1 MQDALTTFFSQFE
14 PVPWLCYLFPVLALG
29 ILIRCAVSLL
39 TFRPEPEVWAWLTT
53 PDGAHIPVTHWESLI
68 GRGAG
73 CDVQLGYPTV
83 SRTHAV
89 LTRYDDGSWTIS
101 DAHSKSGVFV
111 NGKQTALSAL
121 RFGDVITMGGVN
133 FTLIPLTK
141 EQERIQAGT
150 RTRAGHAVHQVPT
163 LLLLT
168 LFQLLTAIQLI
179 LGGCDPAL
187 ELTAFGG
194 LIGLE
199 WALYLAL
206 RAFRRTGFEAETLAF
221 FLCTMGL
228 AVVSSSAPESLIKE
242 LLAIVAGV
250 CVFLVVCWSLRDLER
265 AKTVR
270 YLAAVAGIG
279 LLAFNLLFGVEK
291 FGARNW
297 IQLGGVSFQPSEFVK
312 VCFIYVGAST
322 LSRLM
327 AKRNIVLFI
336 AYSAVICACLALM
349 KDFGTAIIFFVAFLV
364 IAFLRSGNF
373 ATIALAIAATGFAGV
388 LVLRFL
394 PYARNRFEAW
404 GHVWDYALTTG
415 YSQTRS
421 MMCIASGG
429 LFGLGPGK
437 GWLKYVAAS
446 DTDLVFAFVS
456 EEWGLIMAVLMVA
469 CIVILACFVVRS
481 APAGRSCFYTI
492 GACAA
497 VTVMVT
503 QTILNVFGM
512 ADFLPLTGVTFP
524 FVSNGGSSMVCVWG
538 LLAFIKAADTRQNA
552 SVAIRVPHGVTPLP
566 EEPPMREEPGER
578 VFDIPEDAISV
589 RPAQPKAVPAKPTA
603 SISSAPKPQTAVH
616 SAAPVSGDWW
626 KALSE
631 NCKGQIP
638 PMYRAFLDLCGGVLE
653 GDQLTVFAPDEIT
666 LNRLDN
672 DRVRGVLSAEAE
684 KVSGQPVRLLLRE
697 GEPPKPSP
705 EENLKQLLQFGSQ
718 FDNIEIK

>member
-111 NGKQTALSAL
+111 NGRQTALSAL

-168 LFQLLTAIQLI
+168 LFQLLTALQLI

-469 CIVILACFVVRS
+469 CIVILACFAVRS

-524 FVSNGGSSMVCVWG
+524 VVSNGGSSMVCVWG

-566 EEPPMREEPGER
+566 EEPDAE
-578 VFDIPEDAISV
+578 EDAV
-589 RPAQPKAVPAKPTA
+589 DEPAAEDPDAVWQRPAGK
-603 SISSAPKPQTAVH
+603 
-616 SAAPVSGDWW
+616 
-626 KALSE
+626 
-631 NCKGQIP
+631 
-638 PMYRAFLDLCGGVLE
+638 
-653 GDQLTVFAPDEIT
+653 
-666 LNRLDN
+666 
-672 DRVRGVLSAEAE
+672 EAC
-684 KVSGQPVRLLLRE
+684 R
-697 GEPPKPSP
+697 
-705 EENLKQLLQFGSQ
+705 
-718 FDNIEIK
+718 

>member
-566 EEPPMREEPGER
+566 EEPDAQEAAEEPAAEE
-578 VFDIPEDAISV
+578 PDAV
-589 RPAQPKAVPAKPTA
+589 WQRPAGK
-603 SISSAPKPQTAVH
+603 
-616 SAAPVSGDWW
+616 
-626 KALSE
+626 
-631 NCKGQIP
+631 
-638 PMYRAFLDLCGGVLE
+638 
-653 GDQLTVFAPDEIT
+653 
-666 LNRLDN
+666 
-672 DRVRGVLSAEAE
+672 EAC
-684 KVSGQPVRLLLRE
+684 R
-697 GEPPKPSP
+697 
-705 EENLKQLLQFGSQ
+705 
-718 FDNIEIK
+718 

>member
-111 NGKQTALSAL
+111 NGRQTALSAL

-512 ADFLPLTGVTFP
+512 ADFLPLTGVTLP

-566 EEPPMREEPGER
+566 EEPEAQETAEEPAA
-578 VFDIPEDAISV
+578 EDPDAV
-589 RPAQPKAVPAKPTA
+589 WQRPAGK
-603 SISSAPKPQTAVH
+603 
-616 SAAPVSGDWW
+616 
-626 KALSE
+626 
-631 NCKGQIP
+631 
-638 PMYRAFLDLCGGVLE
+638 
-653 GDQLTVFAPDEIT
+653 
-666 LNRLDN
+666 
-672 DRVRGVLSAEAE
+672 EAC
-684 KVSGQPVRLLLRE
+684 R
-697 GEPPKPSP
+697 
-705 EENLKQLLQFGSQ
+705 
-718 FDNIEIK
+718 

>member
-53 PDGAHIPVTHWESLI
+53 PDGAHIPVTHWESLV

-336 AYSAVICACLALM
+336 AYSAVICVCLALM

-566 EEPPMREEPGER
+566 EEPDAQEAAEEPAA
-578 VFDIPEDAISV
+578 EDPDAV
-589 RPAQPKAVPAKPTA
+589 WQRPAGK
-603 SISSAPKPQTAVH
+603 
-616 SAAPVSGDWW
+616 
-626 KALSE
+626 
-631 NCKGQIP
+631 
-638 PMYRAFLDLCGGVLE
+638 
-653 GDQLTVFAPDEIT
+653 
-666 LNRLDN
+666 
-672 DRVRGVLSAEAE
+672 EAC
-684 KVSGQPVRLLLRE
+684 R
-697 GEPPKPSP
+697 
-705 EENLKQLLQFGSQ
+705 
-718 FDNIEIK
+718 

>member
-111 NGKQTALSAL
+111 NGRQTALSAL

-394 PYARNRFEAW
+394 PYARKRFEAW

-566 EEPPMREEPGER
+566 EEPDAQEAAEEPAA
-578 VFDIPEDAISV
+578 EDPDAV
-589 RPAQPKAVPAKPTA
+589 WQRPAGK
-603 SISSAPKPQTAVH
+603 
-616 SAAPVSGDWW
+616 
-626 KALSE
+626 
-631 NCKGQIP
+631 
-638 PMYRAFLDLCGGVLE
+638 
-653 GDQLTVFAPDEIT
+653 
-666 LNRLDN
+666 
-672 DRVRGVLSAEAE
+672 EAC
-684 KVSGQPVRLLLRE
+684 R
-697 GEPPKPSP
+697 
-705 EENLKQLLQFGSQ
+705 
-718 FDNIEIK
+718 

>member
-111 NGKQTALSAL
+111 NGKQTTLSAL

-469 CIVILACFVVRS
+469 CIVVLACFVVRS

-566 EEPPMREEPGER
+566 EEPDAQEAAEEPAA
-578 VFDIPEDAISV
+578 EDPDAV
-589 RPAQPKAVPAKPTA
+589 WQRPAGK
-603 SISSAPKPQTAVH
+603 
-616 SAAPVSGDWW
+616 
-626 KALSE
+626 
-631 NCKGQIP
+631 
-638 PMYRAFLDLCGGVLE
+638 
-653 GDQLTVFAPDEIT
+653 
-666 LNRLDN
+666 
-672 DRVRGVLSAEAE
+672 EAC
-684 KVSGQPVRLLLRE
+684 R
-697 GEPPKPSP
+697 
-705 EENLKQLLQFGSQ
+705 
-718 FDNIEIK
+718 

>member
-150 RTRAGHAVHQVPT
+150 RTRAGHAVHQMPT

-168 LFQLLTAIQLI
+168 LFQLLTAVQLI

-566 EEPPMREEPGER
+566 EEPDAQEAAEEPAA
-578 VFDIPEDAISV
+578 EDPDAV
-589 RPAQPKAVPAKPTA
+589 WQRPAGK
-603 SISSAPKPQTAVH
+603 
-616 SAAPVSGDWW
+616 
-626 KALSE
+626 
-631 NCKGQIP
+631 
-638 PMYRAFLDLCGGVLE
+638 
-653 GDQLTVFAPDEIT
+653 
-666 LNRLDN
+666 
-672 DRVRGVLSAEAE
+672 EAC
-684 KVSGQPVRLLLRE
+684 R
-697 GEPPKPSP
+697 
-705 EENLKQLLQFGSQ
+705 
-718 FDNIEIK
+718 

>member
-456 EEWGLIMAVLMVA
+456 EEWGLIMAVLMVT

-566 EEPPMREEPGER
+566 EEPDAQEAAEEPAA
-578 VFDIPEDAISV
+578 EDPDAAWQ
-589 RPAQPKAVPAKPTA
+589 RPAGK
-603 SISSAPKPQTAVH
+603 
-616 SAAPVSGDWW
+616 
-626 KALSE
+626 
-631 NCKGQIP
+631 
-638 PMYRAFLDLCGGVLE
+638 
-653 GDQLTVFAPDEIT
+653 
-666 LNRLDN
+666 
-672 DRVRGVLSAEAE
+672 EAC
-684 KVSGQPVRLLLRE
+684 R
-697 GEPPKPSP
+697 
-705 EENLKQLLQFGSQ
+705 
-718 FDNIEIK
+718 

>member
-179 LGGCDPAL
+179 LGGCEPAL

-512 ADFLPLTGVTFP
+512 ADFLPLTGVTLP

-566 EEPPMREEPGER
+566 EEPDAQEAAEEPAAG
-578 VFDIPEDAISV
+578 DPDAV
-589 RPAQPKAVPAKPTA
+589 WQRPAGK
-603 SISSAPKPQTAVH
+603 
-616 SAAPVSGDWW
+616 
-626 KALSE
+626 
-631 NCKGQIP
+631 
-638 PMYRAFLDLCGGVLE
+638 
-653 GDQLTVFAPDEIT
+653 
-666 LNRLDN
+666 
-672 DRVRGVLSAEAE
+672 EAC
-684 KVSGQPVRLLLRE
+684 R
-697 GEPPKPSP
+697 
-705 EENLKQLLQFGSQ
+705 
-718 FDNIEIK
+718 

>member
-111 NGKQTALSAL
+111 NGRQTALSAL

-388 LVLRFL
+388 LVLRLL
-394 PYARNRFEAW
+394 PSARNRFEAW

-566 EEPPMREEPGER
+566 EEPDAQEAAEEPAA
-578 VFDIPEDAISV
+578 EDPDAV
-589 RPAQPKAVPAKPTA
+589 WQRPAGK
-603 SISSAPKPQTAVH
+603 
-616 SAAPVSGDWW
+616 
-626 KALSE
+626 
-631 NCKGQIP
+631 
-638 PMYRAFLDLCGGVLE
+638 
-653 GDQLTVFAPDEIT
+653 
-666 LNRLDN
+666 
-672 DRVRGVLSAEAE
+672 EAC
-684 KVSGQPVRLLLRE
+684 R
-697 GEPPKPSP
+697 
-705 EENLKQLLQFGSQ
+705 
-718 FDNIEIK
+718 

>member
-150 RTRAGHAVHQVPT
+150 RTRAGHAVHQMPT

-179 LGGCDPAL
+179 LGGCEPAL

-421 MMCIASGG
+421 KMCIASGG

-566 EEPPMREEPGER
+566 EEPDAQEAAEEPAA
-578 VFDIPEDAISV
+578 EDPDAV
-589 RPAQPKAVPAKPTA
+589 WQRPAGK
-603 SISSAPKPQTAVH
+603 
-616 SAAPVSGDWW
+616 
-626 KALSE
+626 
-631 NCKGQIP
+631 
-638 PMYRAFLDLCGGVLE
+638 
-653 GDQLTVFAPDEIT
+653 
-666 LNRLDN
+666 
-672 DRVRGVLSAEAE
+672 EAC
-684 KVSGQPVRLLLRE
+684 R
-697 GEPPKPSP
+697 
-705 EENLKQLLQFGSQ
+705 
-718 FDNIEIK
+718 

>member
-566 EEPPMREEPGER
+566 EEPDAQEAAEEPAA
-578 VFDIPEDAISV
+578 EDPDAV
-589 RPAQPKAVPAKPTA
+589 WQRPAGKEA
-603 SISSAPKPQTAVH
+603 
-616 SAAPVSGDWW
+616 
-626 KALSE
+626 
-631 NCKGQIP
+631 
-638 PMYRAFLDLCGGVLE
+638 CG
-653 GDQLTVFAPDEIT
+653 
-666 LNRLDN
+666 
-672 DRVRGVLSAEAE
+672 
-684 KVSGQPVRLLLRE
+684 
-697 GEPPKPSP
+697 
-705 EENLKQLLQFGSQ
+705 
-718 FDNIEIK
+718 

>member
-111 NGKQTALSAL
+111 NGRQTALSAL

-168 LFQLLTAIQLI
+168 LFQLLTAVQLI
-179 LGGCDPAL
+179 LGGCEPAL

-566 EEPPMREEPGER
+566 EEPDAQEAAEEPAA
-578 VFDIPEDAISV
+578 EDPDAAWQ
-589 RPAQPKAVPAKPTA
+589 RPAGK
-603 SISSAPKPQTAVH
+603 
-616 SAAPVSGDWW
+616 
-626 KALSE
+626 
-631 NCKGQIP
+631 
-638 PMYRAFLDLCGGVLE
+638 
-653 GDQLTVFAPDEIT
+653 
-666 LNRLDN
+666 
-672 DRVRGVLSAEAE
+672 EAC
-684 KVSGQPVRLLLRE
+684 R
-697 GEPPKPSP
+697 
-705 EENLKQLLQFGSQ
+705 
-718 FDNIEIK
+718 

>member
-373 ATIALAIAATGFAGV
+373 ATIALAIAATGFAGI

-566 EEPPMREEPGER
+566 EEPDAQEAAEEPAA
-578 VFDIPEDAISV
+578 EDPDAV
-589 RPAQPKAVPAKPTA
+589 WQRPAGK
-603 SISSAPKPQTAVH
+603 
-616 SAAPVSGDWW
+616 
-626 KALSE
+626 
-631 NCKGQIP
+631 
-638 PMYRAFLDLCGGVLE
+638 
-653 GDQLTVFAPDEIT
+653 
-666 LNRLDN
+666 
-672 DRVRGVLSAEAE
+672 EAC
-684 KVSGQPVRLLLRE
+684 R
-697 GEPPKPSP
+697 
-705 EENLKQLLQFGSQ
+705 
-718 FDNIEIK
+718 

>member
-111 NGKQTALSAL
+111 NGRQTALSAL

-194 LIGLE
+194 LIALE

-327 AKRNIVLFI
+327 SKRNIVLFI

-512 ADFLPLTGVTFP
+512 ADFLPLTGVTLP

-566 EEPPMREEPGER
+566 EEPDAQETAEEPAA
-578 VFDIPEDAISV
+578 EDPDAV
-589 RPAQPKAVPAKPTA
+589 WQRPAGK
-603 SISSAPKPQTAVH
+603 
-616 SAAPVSGDWW
+616 
-626 KALSE
+626 
-631 NCKGQIP
+631 
-638 PMYRAFLDLCGGVLE
+638 
-653 GDQLTVFAPDEIT
+653 
-666 LNRLDN
+666 
-672 DRVRGVLSAEAE
+672 EAC
-684 KVSGQPVRLLLRE
+684 R
-697 GEPPKPSP
+697 
-705 EENLKQLLQFGSQ
+705 
-718 FDNIEIK
+718 

>member
-111 NGKQTALSAL
+111 NGRQTALSAL

-265 AKTVR
+265 AKAVR

-373 ATIALAIAATGFAGV
+373 ATIALAIAATGFAGI

-429 LFGLGPGK
+429 LFGHGPGK

-566 EEPPMREEPGER
+566 EEPDAQEAAEEPAA
-578 VFDIPEDAISV
+578 EDPDAV
-589 RPAQPKAVPAKPTA
+589 WQRPAGK
-603 SISSAPKPQTAVH
+603 
-616 SAAPVSGDWW
+616 
-626 KALSE
+626 
-631 NCKGQIP
+631 
-638 PMYRAFLDLCGGVLE
+638 
-653 GDQLTVFAPDEIT
+653 
-666 LNRLDN
+666 
-672 DRVRGVLSAEAE
+672 EAC
-684 KVSGQPVRLLLRE
+684 R
-697 GEPPKPSP
+697 
-705 EENLKQLLQFGSQ
+705 
-718 FDNIEIK
+718 

>member
-111 NGKQTALSAL
+111 HGKQTALSAL

-566 EEPPMREEPGER
+566 EEPDAQEAAEEPAA
-578 VFDIPEDAISV
+578 EDPDAV
-589 RPAQPKAVPAKPTA
+589 WQRPAGK
-603 SISSAPKPQTAVH
+603 
-616 SAAPVSGDWW
+616 
-626 KALSE
+626 
-631 NCKGQIP
+631 
-638 PMYRAFLDLCGGVLE
+638 
-653 GDQLTVFAPDEIT
+653 
-666 LNRLDN
+666 
-672 DRVRGVLSAEAE
+672 EAC
-684 KVSGQPVRLLLRE
+684 R
-697 GEPPKPSP
+697 
-705 EENLKQLLQFGSQ
+705 
-718 FDNIEIK
+718 

>member
-111 NGKQTALSAL
+111 NGRQTALSAL

-168 LFQLLTAIQLI
+168 LFQLLTAVQLI
-179 LGGCDPAL
+179 LGGCEPAL

-228 AVVSSSAPESLIKE
+228 AVVSSSAPESLVKE

-250 CVFLVVCWSLRDLER
+250 CAFLVVCWSLRDLER
-265 AKTVR
+265 AKAVR

-469 CIVILACFVVRS
+469 CIVVLACFVVRS

-566 EEPPMREEPGER
+566 EEPDAQEAAEEPAAEN
-578 VFDIPEDAISV
+578 PDAV
-589 RPAQPKAVPAKPTA
+589 WQRPAGK
-603 SISSAPKPQTAVH
+603 
-616 SAAPVSGDWW
+616 
-626 KALSE
+626 
-631 NCKGQIP
+631 
-638 PMYRAFLDLCGGVLE
+638 
-653 GDQLTVFAPDEIT
+653 
-666 LNRLDN
+666 
-672 DRVRGVLSAEAE
+672 EAC
-684 KVSGQPVRLLLRE
+684 R
-697 GEPPKPSP
+697 
-705 EENLKQLLQFGSQ
+705 
-718 FDNIEIK
+718 

>member
-1 MQDALTTFFSQFE
+1 M
-14 PVPWLCYLFPVLALG
+14 
-29 ILIRCAVSLL
+29 
-39 TFRPEPEVWAWLTT
+39 
-53 PDGAHIPVTHWESLI
+53 
-68 GRGAG
+68 
-73 CDVQLGYPTV
+73 
-83 SRTHAV
+83 
-89 LTRYDDGSWTIS
+89 
-101 DAHSKSGVFV
+101 
-111 NGKQTALSAL
+111 
-121 RFGDVITMGGVN
+121 
-133 FTLIPLTK
+133 
-141 EQERIQAGT
+141 
-150 RTRAGHAVHQVPT
+150 
-163 LLLLT
+163 
-168 LFQLLTAIQLI
+168 
-179 LGGCDPAL
+179 
-187 ELTAFGG
+187 
-194 LIGLE
+194 
-199 WALYLAL
+199 
-206 RAFRRTGFEAETLAF
+206 
-221 FLCTMGL
+221 
-228 AVVSSSAPESLIKE
+228 
-242 LLAIVAGV
+242 
-250 CVFLVVCWSLRDLER
+250 
-265 AKTVR
+265 R

-566 EEPPMREEPGER
+566 EEPDAE
-578 VFDIPEDAISV
+578 EDAV
-589 RPAQPKAVPAKPTA
+589 DEPAAEDPDAVWQRPAGK
-603 SISSAPKPQTAVH
+603 
-616 SAAPVSGDWW
+616 
-626 KALSE
+626 
-631 NCKGQIP
+631 
-638 PMYRAFLDLCGGVLE
+638 
-653 GDQLTVFAPDEIT
+653 
-666 LNRLDN
+666 
-672 DRVRGVLSAEAE
+672 EAC
-684 KVSGQPVRLLLRE
+684 R
-697 GEPPKPSP
+697 
-705 EENLKQLLQFGSQ
+705 
-718 FDNIEIK
+718 

>member
-111 NGKQTALSAL
+111 NGRQTALSAL

-456 EEWGLIMAVLMVA
+456 EEWGLIMAVLMVT

-512 ADFLPLTGVTFP
+512 ADFLPLTGVTLP

-566 EEPPMREEPGER
+566 EEPDAQEAAEEPAA
-578 VFDIPEDAISV
+578 EDPDAV
-589 RPAQPKAVPAKPTA
+589 WQRPAGK
-603 SISSAPKPQTAVH
+603 
-616 SAAPVSGDWW
+616 
-626 KALSE
+626 
-631 NCKGQIP
+631 
-638 PMYRAFLDLCGGVLE
+638 
-653 GDQLTVFAPDEIT
+653 
-666 LNRLDN
+666 
-672 DRVRGVLSAEAE
+672 EAC
-684 KVSGQPVRLLLRE
+684 R
-697 GEPPKPSP
+697 
-705 EENLKQLLQFGSQ
+705 
-718 FDNIEIK
+718 

>member
-111 NGKQTALSAL
+111 NGRQTALSAL

-179 LGGCDPAL
+179 LGGCEPAL

-566 EEPPMREEPGER
+566 EEPDTQEAAEEPAA
-578 VFDIPEDAISV
+578 EDPDAV
-589 RPAQPKAVPAKPTA
+589 WQRPAGK
-603 SISSAPKPQTAVH
+603 
-616 SAAPVSGDWW
+616 
-626 KALSE
+626 
-631 NCKGQIP
+631 
-638 PMYRAFLDLCGGVLE
+638 
-653 GDQLTVFAPDEIT
+653 
-666 LNRLDN
+666 
-672 DRVRGVLSAEAE
+672 EAC
-684 KVSGQPVRLLLRE
+684 R
-697 GEPPKPSP
+697 
-705 EENLKQLLQFGSQ
+705 
-718 FDNIEIK
+718 

>member
-111 NGKQTALSAL
+111 NGRQTALSAL

-336 AYSAVICACLALM
+336 AYSAVICVCLALM

-566 EEPPMREEPGER
+566 EEPDAQEAAEEPAA
-578 VFDIPEDAISV
+578 EDPDAV
-589 RPAQPKAVPAKPTA
+589 WQRPAGK
-603 SISSAPKPQTAVH
+603 
-616 SAAPVSGDWW
+616 
-626 KALSE
+626 
-631 NCKGQIP
+631 
-638 PMYRAFLDLCGGVLE
+638 
-653 GDQLTVFAPDEIT
+653 
-666 LNRLDN
+666 
-672 DRVRGVLSAEAE
+672 EAC
-684 KVSGQPVRLLLRE
+684 R
-697 GEPPKPSP
+697 
-705 EENLKQLLQFGSQ
+705 
-718 FDNIEIK
+718 

>member
-168 LFQLLTAIQLI
+168 LFQLLTAVQLI
-179 LGGCDPAL
+179 LGGCEPAL

-566 EEPPMREEPGER
+566 EEPDAQETAEEPAA
-578 VFDIPEDAISV
+578 EDPDAV
-589 RPAQPKAVPAKPTA
+589 WQRPAGK
-603 SISSAPKPQTAVH
+603 
-616 SAAPVSGDWW
+616 
-626 KALSE
+626 
-631 NCKGQIP
+631 
-638 PMYRAFLDLCGGVLE
+638 
-653 GDQLTVFAPDEIT
+653 
-666 LNRLDN
+666 
-672 DRVRGVLSAEAE
+672 EAC
-684 KVSGQPVRLLLRE
+684 R
-697 GEPPKPSP
+697 
-705 EENLKQLLQFGSQ
+705 
-718 FDNIEIK
+718 

>member
-53 PDGAHIPVTHWESLI
+53 PDGAHIPVTHWESLV

-150 RTRAGHAVHQVPT
+150 RTRAGHAVHQMPT

-168 LFQLLTAIQLI
+168 LFQLLTAVQLI
-179 LGGCDPAL
+179 LGGCEPAL

-228 AVVSSSAPESLIKE
+228 AVVSSSAPESLVKE

-250 CVFLVVCWSLRDLER
+250 CAFLVVCWSLRDLER

-566 EEPPMREEPGER
+566 EEPDAQEAAEEPAA
-578 VFDIPEDAISV
+578 EDPDAV
-589 RPAQPKAVPAKPTA
+589 WQRPAGK
-603 SISSAPKPQTAVH
+603 
-616 SAAPVSGDWW
+616 
-626 KALSE
+626 
-631 NCKGQIP
+631 
-638 PMYRAFLDLCGGVLE
+638 
-653 GDQLTVFAPDEIT
+653 
-666 LNRLDN
+666 
-672 DRVRGVLSAEAE
+672 EAC
-684 KVSGQPVRLLLRE
+684 R
-697 GEPPKPSP
+697 
-705 EENLKQLLQFGSQ
+705 
-718 FDNIEIK
+718 

>member
-111 NGKQTALSAL
+111 NGRQTALSAL

-163 LLLLT
+163 LLLLA

-469 CIVILACFVVRS
+469 CIVILACFVVHS

-566 EEPPMREEPGER
+566 EEPDAQEAAEEPAA
-578 VFDIPEDAISV
+578 EDPDAV
-589 RPAQPKAVPAKPTA
+589 WQRPAGK
-603 SISSAPKPQTAVH
+603 
-616 SAAPVSGDWW
+616 
-626 KALSE
+626 
-631 NCKGQIP
+631 
-638 PMYRAFLDLCGGVLE
+638 
-653 GDQLTVFAPDEIT
+653 
-666 LNRLDN
+666 
-672 DRVRGVLSAEAE
+672 EAC
-684 KVSGQPVRLLLRE
+684 R
-697 GEPPKPSP
+697 
-705 EENLKQLLQFGSQ
+705 
-718 FDNIEIK
+718 

>member
-194 LIGLE
+194 LIALE

-566 EEPPMREEPGER
+566 EEPDAQEAAEEPAA
-578 VFDIPEDAISV
+578 EDPDAV
-589 RPAQPKAVPAKPTA
+589 WQRPAGK
-603 SISSAPKPQTAVH
+603 
-616 SAAPVSGDWW
+616 
-626 KALSE
+626 
-631 NCKGQIP
+631 
-638 PMYRAFLDLCGGVLE
+638 
-653 GDQLTVFAPDEIT
+653 
-666 LNRLDN
+666 
-672 DRVRGVLSAEAE
+672 EA
-684 KVSGQPVRLLLRE
+684 RR
-697 GEPPKPSP
+697 
-705 EENLKQLLQFGSQ
+705 
-718 FDNIEIK
+718 

>member
-53 PDGAHIPVTHWESLI
+53 PDGAHIPVTHWESLV

-150 RTRAGHAVHQVPT
+150 RTRAGHAVHQMPT

-168 LFQLLTAIQLI
+168 LFQLLTAVQLI
-179 LGGCDPAL
+179 LGGCEPAL

-228 AVVSSSAPESLIKE
+228 AVVSSSAPESLVKE

-250 CVFLVVCWSLRDLER
+250 CAFLVVCWSLRDLER
-265 AKTVR
+265 AKAVR

-446 DTDLVFAFVS
+446 DSDLVFAFVS

-469 CIVILACFVVRS
+469 CIVVLACFVVRS

-566 EEPPMREEPGER
+566 EEPDAQEAAEEPAA
-578 VFDIPEDAISV
+578 EDPDAV
-589 RPAQPKAVPAKPTA
+589 WQRPAGK
-603 SISSAPKPQTAVH
+603 
-616 SAAPVSGDWW
+616 
-626 KALSE
+626 
-631 NCKGQIP
+631 
-638 PMYRAFLDLCGGVLE
+638 
-653 GDQLTVFAPDEIT
+653 
-666 LNRLDN
+666 
-672 DRVRGVLSAEAE
+672 EAC
-684 KVSGQPVRLLLRE
+684 R
-697 GEPPKPSP
+697 
-705 EENLKQLLQFGSQ
+705 
-718 FDNIEIK
+718 

>member
-111 NGKQTALSAL
+111 NGRQTALSAL

-404 GHVWDYALTTG
+404 GHVWDYAFTTG

-566 EEPPMREEPGER
+566 EEPDAQEAAEEPAA
-578 VFDIPEDAISV
+578 EDPDAAWR
-589 RPAQPKAVPAKPTA
+589 RPAEK
-603 SISSAPKPQTAVH
+603 
-616 SAAPVSGDWW
+616 
-626 KALSE
+626 
-631 NCKGQIP
+631 
-638 PMYRAFLDLCGGVLE
+638 
-653 GDQLTVFAPDEIT
+653 
-666 LNRLDN
+666 
-672 DRVRGVLSAEAE
+672 EAC
-684 KVSGQPVRLLLRE
+684 R
-697 GEPPKPSP
+697 
-705 EENLKQLLQFGSQ
+705 
-718 FDNIEIK
+718 

>member
-566 EEPPMREEPGER
+566 EEPDAQEAAEEPA
-578 VFDIPEDAISV
+578 PEDPDAARR
-589 RPAQPKAVPAKPTA
+589 RPAEK
-603 SISSAPKPQTAVH
+603 
-616 SAAPVSGDWW
+616 
-626 KALSE
+626 
-631 NCKGQIP
+631 
-638 PMYRAFLDLCGGVLE
+638 
-653 GDQLTVFAPDEIT
+653 
-666 LNRLDN
+666 
-672 DRVRGVLSAEAE
+672 EAC
-684 KVSGQPVRLLLRE
+684 R
-697 GEPPKPSP
+697 
-705 EENLKQLLQFGSQ
+705 
-718 FDNIEIK
+718 

>member
-29 ILIRCAVSLL
+29 VLIRCAVSLL

-111 NGKQTALSAL
+111 NGRQTALSAL

-150 RTRAGHAVHQVPT
+150 RTRAGHAVHQMPT

-297 IQLGGVSFQPSEFVK
+297 IQLGVVSFQPSEFVK

-566 EEPPMREEPGER
+566 EEPDAQEAADEPAA
-578 VFDIPEDAISV
+578 EDPDAV
-589 RPAQPKAVPAKPTA
+589 WQRPAGK
-603 SISSAPKPQTAVH
+603 
-616 SAAPVSGDWW
+616 
-626 KALSE
+626 
-631 NCKGQIP
+631 
-638 PMYRAFLDLCGGVLE
+638 
-653 GDQLTVFAPDEIT
+653 
-666 LNRLDN
+666 
-672 DRVRGVLSAEAE
+672 EAC
-684 KVSGQPVRLLLRE
+684 R
-697 GEPPKPSP
+697 
-705 EENLKQLLQFGSQ
+705 
-718 FDNIEIK
+718 

>member
-179 LGGCDPAL
+179 LGGCDPTL

-566 EEPPMREEPGER
+566 EEPDAQEAAEEPAA
-578 VFDIPEDAISV
+578 EDPDAV
-589 RPAQPKAVPAKPTA
+589 WQRPAGK
-603 SISSAPKPQTAVH
+603 
-616 SAAPVSGDWW
+616 
-626 KALSE
+626 
-631 NCKGQIP
+631 
-638 PMYRAFLDLCGGVLE
+638 
-653 GDQLTVFAPDEIT
+653 
-666 LNRLDN
+666 
-672 DRVRGVLSAEAE
+672 EAC
-684 KVSGQPVRLLLRE
+684 R
-697 GEPPKPSP
+697 
-705 EENLKQLLQFGSQ
+705 
-718 FDNIEIK
+718 

>member
-168 LFQLLTAIQLI
+168 LFQLLTAVQLI
-179 LGGCDPAL
+179 LGGCEPAL

-250 CVFLVVCWSLRDLER
+250 CVFLAVCWSLRDLER

-566 EEPPMREEPGER
+566 EEPDAQEAAEEPAAEE
-578 VFDIPEDAISV
+578 PDAV
-589 RPAQPKAVPAKPTA
+589 WQRPAGK
-603 SISSAPKPQTAVH
+603 
-616 SAAPVSGDWW
+616 
-626 KALSE
+626 
-631 NCKGQIP
+631 
-638 PMYRAFLDLCGGVLE
+638 
-653 GDQLTVFAPDEIT
+653 
-666 LNRLDN
+666 
-672 DRVRGVLSAEAE
+672 EAC
-684 KVSGQPVRLLLRE
+684 R
-697 GEPPKPSP
+697 
-705 EENLKQLLQFGSQ
+705 
-718 FDNIEIK
+718 

>member
-150 RTRAGHAVHQVPT
+150 RTRAGHAVHQMPT

-179 LGGCDPAL
+179 LGGCEPAL

-566 EEPPMREEPGER
+566 EEPDAQETAEEPAA
-578 VFDIPEDAISV
+578 EDPDAV
-589 RPAQPKAVPAKPTA
+589 WQRPAGK
-603 SISSAPKPQTAVH
+603 
-616 SAAPVSGDWW
+616 
-626 KALSE
+626 
-631 NCKGQIP
+631 
-638 PMYRAFLDLCGGVLE
+638 
-653 GDQLTVFAPDEIT
+653 
-666 LNRLDN
+666 
-672 DRVRGVLSAEAE
+672 EAC
-684 KVSGQPVRLLLRE
+684 R
-697 GEPPKPSP
+697 
-705 EENLKQLLQFGSQ
+705 
-718 FDNIEIK
+718 

>member
-111 NGKQTALSAL
+111 NGRQTALSAL

-394 PYARNRFEAW
+394 LYARNRFEAW

-566 EEPPMREEPGER
+566 EEPDAQEAADEPAA
-578 VFDIPEDAISV
+578 EDPDAV
-589 RPAQPKAVPAKPTA
+589 WQRPAGK
-603 SISSAPKPQTAVH
+603 
-616 SAAPVSGDWW
+616 
-626 KALSE
+626 
-631 NCKGQIP
+631 
-638 PMYRAFLDLCGGVLE
+638 
-653 GDQLTVFAPDEIT
+653 
-666 LNRLDN
+666 
-672 DRVRGVLSAEAE
+672 EAC
-684 KVSGQPVRLLLRE
+684 R
-697 GEPPKPSP
+697 
-705 EENLKQLLQFGSQ
+705 
-718 FDNIEIK
+718 